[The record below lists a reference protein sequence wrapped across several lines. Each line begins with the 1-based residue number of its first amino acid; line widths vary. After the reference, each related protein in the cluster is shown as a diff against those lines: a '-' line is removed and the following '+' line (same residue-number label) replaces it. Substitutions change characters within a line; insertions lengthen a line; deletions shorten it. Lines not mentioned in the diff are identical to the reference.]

1 MGSTIDSS
9 ADSSETSNE
18 ERTHNSAA
26 GSSRASF
33 RWRDRTIW
41 RIGVKGGWPVDI
53 VEQECSTVR
62 ASIEKGYWTLVLY
75 VPLIGYF
82 MLNPPLTY
90 RLPRAQAYMADS
102 FPHVDVFG
110 IDEMAKQPVMVPPN
124 CETSLFKT
132 IPFRAT
138 SFDLIH
144 LRFLA
149 HRLAS
154 YQDLV
159 LRCLNLLAPGG
170 LFLIFDNFTLPQDT
184 DDWVPQGVQ
193 AFHDAFDRSS
203 STAGIARVGVEEVVH
218 TLRSAVNA
226 GSGGGERMGQE
237 HKEIRLRKWCG
248 EIKGDFIKVPIGHGD
263 GRMSQLAKI
272 HLINLKAWI
281 ESTRYMIVECGGY
294 TDAEFE
300 VLSEAYFRE
309 VETRELYTCY
319 HSLWVRKGQ

>member
-53 VEQECSTVR
+53 VEQEGTGVW
-62 ASIEKGYWTLVLY
+62 AID
-75 VPLIGYF
+75 
-82 MLNPPLTY
+82 
-90 RLPRAQAYMADS
+90 MADS